1 MTWLSRRGDGWGVL
15 AIVHLVTSPGIKVAL
30 VPGVLAL
37 LPAYAGQTDPITELR
52 AACVA
57 AVEWLGEDVT
67 VVAEPQGVRVAE
79 ALGVS
84 PGLGGARRQGSS
96 LLDQRG
102 GGLDGGFEQP
112 SGQPRAAPWRGE
124 VDTSVTPGHR
134 RLRSVVLPYQT
145 VAGATSSTSVGNT
158 SPGSSV
164 LVVANGSA
172 RRSEKA
178 PGHLDGRAAAYDS
191 ELEKALRAGDV
202 DALRALDPGLAQDL
216 MVGNVAGFAR
226 LGELLTPGL
235 APEVD
240 YADDPFGVQYWVMR
254 WSLPA

>member
-1 MTWLSRRGDGWGVL
+1 M
-15 AIVHLVTSPGIKVAL
+15 SPGVKVAL

-37 LPAYAGQTDPITELR
+37 LPAYAGRIDPVAELR

-57 AVEWLGEDVT
+57 AVEWLGEDVA
-67 VVAEPQGVRVAE
+67 VVADPQGRRVAE

-84 PGLGGARRQGSS
+84 PGLGVARRQGSS
-96 LLDQRG
+96 LLDQRSG
-102 GGLDGGFEQP
+102 RLDGGFE
-112 SGQPRAAPWRGE
+112 
-124 VDTSVTPGHR
+124 
-134 RLRSVVLPYQT
+134 T
-145 VAGATSSTSVGNT
+145 VAGATSSTNVGA
-158 SPGSSV
+158 SSV

-178 PGHLDGRAAAYDS
+178 PGHLDERAAAYDS

-202 DALRALDPGLAQDL
+202 GALRTLDPGLADEL

-226 LGELLTPGL
+226 LGELLTPGV

>member
-1 MTWLSRRGDGWGVL
+1 M
-15 AIVHLVTSPGIKVAL
+15 SPGVKVAL
-30 VPGVLAL
+30 VPGVPAL
-37 LPAYAGQTDPITELR
+37 LPGYAGRVDPVAELR

-67 VVAEPQGVRVAE
+67 VVADPQGLRVAE

-84 PGLGGARRQGSS
+84 PGLGDARRQGSS

-102 GGLDGGFEQP
+102 GAADVDLRGGGLDGGFE
-112 SGQPRAAPWRGE
+112 
-124 VDTSVTPGHR
+124 
-134 RLRSVVLPYQT
+134 T
-145 VAGATSSTSVGNT
+145 VASATSSTNVGATSSTNVGAT
-158 SPGSSV
+158 SSTNVGATSSTNVGASSV

-178 PGHLDGRAAAYDS
+178 PGHLDERAAAYDS

-202 DALRALDPGLAQDL
+202 GALRALDPGLAEEL

-226 LGELLTPGL
+226 LGELLSPGL

>member
-1 MTWLSRRGDGWGVL
+1 M
-15 AIVHLVTSPGIKVAL
+15 SPGVKVAL

-37 LPAYAGQTDPITELR
+37 LPAYAGRVDPVAELR
-52 AACVA
+52 AACAA

-67 VVAEPQGVRVAE
+67 VVADPQGRRVAE

-84 PGLGGARRQGSS
+84 LGLGNARRQGSS
-96 LLDQRG
+96 LLDLRG
-102 GGLDGGFEQP
+102 GGFDGGFETVA
-112 SGQPRAAPWRGE
+112 SATSSTNVGATSSTNVGAASSTTVGAASSTNVGGARGGFE
-124 VDTSVTPGHR
+124 
-134 RLRSVVLPYQT
+134 T
-145 VAGATSSTSVGNT
+145 VAGATSSTSVVGTN
-158 SPGSSV
+158 V
-164 LVVANGSA
+164 LVVGNGSA

-178 PGHLDGRAAAYDS
+178 PGHLDERAAAYDS
-191 ELEKALRAGDV
+191 ELEKALRAGDIG
-202 DALRALDPGLAQDL
+202 ALRTLDPGLAEEL

-226 LGELLTPGL
+226 LGELLAPGL

>member
-1 MTWLSRRGDGWGVL
+1 MK
-15 AIVHLVTSPGIKVAL
+15 SPGVKVAL

-37 LPAYAGQTDPITELR
+37 LPAYAGRTDPIAELR
-52 AACVA
+52 AACLA

-67 VVAEPQGVRVAE
+67 VVADPQGLRVAE

-84 PGLGGARRQGSS
+84 PGLGVARRQGSS
-96 LLDQRG
+96 LLDLRS
-102 GGLDGGFEQP
+102 GGLDGGFE
-112 SGQPRAAPWRGE
+112 
-124 VDTSVTPGHR
+124 
-134 RLRSVVLPYQT
+134 T
-145 VAGATSSTSVGNT
+145 VASATSSTNVGA
-158 SPGSSV
+158 SSV

-178 PGHLDGRAAAYDS
+178 PGHLDERAAAYDA
-191 ELEKALRAGDV
+191 ELEKALRAGDGE
-202 DALRALDPGLAQDL
+202 ALRALDPGLAEEL

-226 LGELLTPGL
+226 LGELLTPGV

>member
-1 MTWLSRRGDGWGVL
+1 VK
-15 AIVHLVTSPGIKVAL
+15 SPGVKVAL

-37 LPAYAGQTDPITELR
+37 LPAYAGRIDPVAELR

-57 AVEWLGEDVT
+57 AVEWLGEDVA
-67 VVAEPQGVRVAE
+67 VVADPQGRRVAE

-84 PGLGGARRQGSS
+84 PGLGVARRQGSS

-102 GGLDGGFEQP
+102 GGLDGGFE
-112 SGQPRAAPWRGE
+112 
-124 VDTSVTPGHR
+124 
-134 RLRSVVLPYQT
+134 T
-145 VAGATSSTSVGNT
+145 VASATSSTNVGGTSSTSVGA
-158 SPGSSV
+158 SSV

-178 PGHLDGRAAAYDS
+178 PGHLHERAGAYDS
-191 ELEKALRAGDV
+191 GLEKALRAGDGE
-202 DALRALDPGLAQDL
+202 ALRALDLGLAEEL

-226 LGELLTPGL
+226 LGELLAPGL

>member
-1 MTWLSRRGDGWGVL
+1 MK
-15 AIVHLVTSPGIKVAL
+15 SPGVKVAL

-37 LPAYAGQTDPITELR
+37 LPAYAGRTDPVAELR
-52 AACVA
+52 AACLA

-67 VVAEPQGVRVAE
+67 VVADPQGLRVAE

-84 PGLGGARRQGSS
+84 PGLGVARRQGSS

-102 GGLDGGFEQP
+102 GGFDGGFETVA
-112 SGQPRAAPWRGE
+112 SA
-124 VDTSVTPGHR
+124 TSSTNVGATGGGFE
-134 RLRSVVLPYQT
+134 T
-145 VAGATSSTSVGNT
+145 VAGATSSTKVGA
-158 SPGSSV
+158 SSV

-178 PGHLDGRAAAYDS
+178 PGHLDERAAAYDS

-202 DALRALDPGLAQDL
+202 GALRTLDPGLAEEL

-226 LGELLTPGL
+226 LGELLTPGV

>member
-1 MTWLSRRGDGWGVL
+1 M
-15 AIVHLVTSPGIKVAL
+15 SPGVKVAL

-37 LPAYAGQTDPITELR
+37 LPAYAGRVDPVAELR
-52 AACVA
+52 AVCVA
-57 AVEWLGEDVT
+57 AVEWLGVDVT
-67 VVAEPQGVRVAE
+67 VVADPQGLRVAE

-84 PGLGGARRQGSS
+84 PGLGDARRRGSS

-102 GGLDGGFEQP
+102 GGFDGGFE
-112 SGQPRAAPWRGE
+112 
-124 VDTSVTPGHR
+124 
-134 RLRSVVLPYQT
+134 T
-145 VAGATSSTSVGNT
+145 VASATSSTSVGA
-158 SPGSSV
+158 SAV

-178 PGHLDGRAAAYDS
+178 PGHLDERAAAYDS

-202 DALRALDPGLAQDL
+202 DSLRALDRGLAEEL
-216 MVGNVAGFAR
+216 MVGNVAGFSR
-226 LGELLTPGL
+226 LGELLSPGL

>member
-1 MTWLSRRGDGWGVL
+1 MK
-15 AIVHLVTSPGIKVAL
+15 SPGVKVAL

-37 LPAYAGQTDPITELR
+37 LPAYAGRTDPIAELR

-67 VVAEPQGVRVAE
+67 VVADPQGRRVAE
-79 ALGVS
+79 ALGAS
-84 PGLGGARRQGSS
+84 PGLGVARRRGSS
-96 LLDQRG
+96 LLDQRR
-102 GGLDGGFEQP
+102 GGLDGGFE
-112 SGQPRAAPWRGE
+112 
-124 VDTSVTPGHR
+124 
-134 RLRSVVLPYQT
+134 T
-145 VAGATSSTSVGNT
+145 VASATSSTSGGGTSSTSVGNT

-178 PGHLDGRAAAYDS
+178 PGHLDERAAAYDS

-202 DALRALDPGLAQDL
+202 GALRALDSGLAEEL

-226 LGELLTPGL
+226 LGELLTPGV

>member
-1 MTWLSRRGDGWGVL
+1 M
-15 AIVHLVTSPGIKVAL
+15 SPGVKVAL

-37 LPAYAGQTDPITELR
+37 LPAYAGRTDPIADLR
-52 AACVA
+52 AACLA

-67 VVAEPQGVRVAE
+67 VVADPQGLRVAE

-84 PGLGGARRQGSS
+84 PGLGDARRRGSS

-102 GGLDGGFEQP
+102 GGLDGGFE
-112 SGQPRAAPWRGE
+112 
-124 VDTSVTPGHR
+124 
-134 RLRSVVLPYQT
+134 T
-145 VAGATSSTSVGNT
+145 VASATSSTNVGATSSTDVGA
-158 SPGSSV
+158 SSV

-178 PGHLDGRAAAYDS
+178 PGHLDERAAAYDS
-191 ELEKALRAGDV
+191 GLEKALRAADGE
-202 DALRALDPGLAQDL
+202 ALRALDPGLAEEL

-240 YADDPFGVQYWVMR
+240 YADDPFGAQYWVMR

>member
-1 MTWLSRRGDGWGVL
+1 MK
-15 AIVHLVTSPGIKVAL
+15 SPGVKVAL

-37 LPAYAGQTDPITELR
+37 VPAYAGRADPIAELR
-52 AACVA
+52 AACLA

-67 VVAEPQGVRVAE
+67 VVADPQGVRVAE

-84 PGLGGARRQGSS
+84 PGLGVARRQGSS

-102 GGLDGGFEQP
+102 GGLDGGFE
-112 SGQPRAAPWRGE
+112 
-124 VDTSVTPGHR
+124 
-134 RLRSVVLPYQT
+134 T
-145 VAGATSSTSVGNT
+145 VASATSSTNVGAAGGGFETVASATSSTFVGNA

-178 PGHLDGRAAAYDS
+178 PGHLDERAAAYDS
-191 ELEKALRAGDV
+191 EIEKALRAGDV
-202 DALRALDPGLAQDL
+202 GSLRALDFGLADEL

-226 LGELLTPGL
+226 LGELLPQGL

>member
-1 MTWLSRRGDGWGVL
+1 VK
-15 AIVHLVTSPGIKVAL
+15 SPGVKVAL

-37 LPAYAGQTDPITELR
+37 LPAYAGRTDPVAELR
-52 AACVA
+52 AACLA
-57 AVEWLGEDVT
+57 AVEWLGEDVQ
-67 VVAEPQGVRVAE
+67 VVGDPQGVRVAE

-84 PGLGGARRQGSS
+84 PGLGDARRQGSS
-96 LLDQRG
+96 LLDQRSG
-102 GGLDGGFEQP
+102 IDGGFETVAGAT
-112 SGQPRAAPWRGE
+112 SSTNVGAARGGFE
-124 VDTSVTPGHR
+124 
-134 RLRSVVLPYQT
+134 T
-145 VAGATSSTSVGNT
+145 VAGATSSTSVGA
-158 SPGSSV
+158 SSV

-178 PGHLDGRAAAYDS
+178 PGHLDERAAAYDS
-191 ELEKALRAGDV
+191 EVEKALRAGDAE
-202 DALRALDPGLAQDL
+202 ALRGLDPGLAAEL

-226 LGELLTPGL
+226 FGELLTPGV

>member
-1 MTWLSRRGDGWGVL
+1 M
-15 AIVHLVTSPGIKVAL
+15 SPGVKVAL

-37 LPAYAGQTDPITELR
+37 LPAYAGRVDPVAELR
-52 AACVA
+52 AACAA

-67 VVAEPQGVRVAE
+67 VVADPQGRRVAE

-84 PGLGGARRQGSS
+84 LGLGNARRQGSS
-96 LLDQRG
+96 LLDLRG
-102 GGLDGGFEQP
+102 GGFDGGFE
-112 SGQPRAAPWRGE
+112 
-124 VDTSVTPGHR
+124 
-134 RLRSVVLPYQT
+134 T
-145 VAGATSSTSVGNT
+145 VASATSSTNVGAAGDGFETVASAT
-158 SPGSSV
+158 SSTNVGAAAV

-178 PGHLDGRAAAYDS
+178 PGHLDERAAAYDS

-202 DALRALDPGLAQDL
+202 EALRALEPGLAEEL
-216 MVGNVAGFAR
+216 MVGNVAGFSR
-226 LGELLTPGL
+226 LGELLTPGT

-254 WSLPA
+254 WGV

>member
-1 MTWLSRRGDGWGVL
+1 VK
-15 AIVHLVTSPGIKVAL
+15 SPGVKVAL

-37 LPAYAGQTDPITELR
+37 LPAYAGRTDPIAELR

-67 VVAEPQGVRVAE
+67 VVADPQGMRVAE

-84 PGLGGARRQGSS
+84 PGLGVARRQGSS
-96 LLDQRG
+96 LLDQRSG
-102 GGLDGGFEQP
+102 GFDGGFETVA
-112 SGQPRAAPWRGE
+112 SATSSTNVGAPGGGFE
-124 VDTSVTPGHR
+124 
-134 RLRSVVLPYQT
+134 T
-145 VAGATSSTSVGNT
+145 VAGATYSTSVVGTN
-158 SPGSSV
+158 V
-164 LVVANGSA
+164 LVVGNGSA

-178 PGHLDGRAAAYDS
+178 PGHLDERAAAYDS

-202 DALRALDPGLAQDL
+202 GALRALDPDLAEEL
-216 MVGNVAGFAR
+216 MVGNLAGFAR
-226 LGELLTPGL
+226 LGELLPAGL

>member
-1 MTWLSRRGDGWGVL
+1 MPWEDSNGRLGFGQPLGAAAPGCFWRLTIVRGVM
-15 AIVHLVTSPGIKVAL
+15 SPGVKVAL

-37 LPAYAGQTDPITELR
+37 LPAYAGRIDPVAELR

-57 AVEWLGEDVT
+57 AVEWLGEDVA
-67 VVAEPQGVRVAE
+67 VVADPQGLRVAE

-84 PGLGGARRQGSS
+84 PGLGDARRQGSS
-96 LLDQRG
+96 LLDQRS
-102 GGLDGGFEQP
+102 GGLGGGFE
-112 SGQPRAAPWRGE
+112 
-124 VDTSVTPGHR
+124 
-134 RLRSVVLPYQT
+134 T
-145 VAGATSSTSVGNT
+145 VASATSSTNVGATSSTNVGA
-158 SPGSSV
+158 SSV

-178 PGHLDGRAAAYDS
+178 PGHLDERAAAYDA

-202 DALRALDPGLAQDL
+202 GALRALDLGLAEEL
-216 MVGNVAGFAR
+216 MVGNVAGFSR

-240 YADDPFGVQYWVMR
+240 YAEDPFGVQYWVMR

>member
-1 MTWLSRRGDGWGVL
+1 M
-15 AIVHLVTSPGIKVAL
+15 SPGVKVAL

-37 LPAYAGQTDPITELR
+37 LPAYAGRSDPVAELR

-57 AVEWLGEDVT
+57 AVEWLGEDVD
-67 VVAEPQGVRVAE
+67 VVADPQGRRVAE

-84 PGLGGARRQGSS
+84 PGLGVARRQGSS
-96 LLDQRG
+96 LLDQRSG
-102 GGLDGGFEQP
+102 RLDGGFE
-112 SGQPRAAPWRGE
+112 
-124 VDTSVTPGHR
+124 
-134 RLRSVVLPYQT
+134 T
-145 VAGATSSTSVGNT
+145 VAGATSSTNVGA
-158 SPGSSV
+158 SSV

-178 PGHLDGRAAAYDS
+178 PGHLDERAAAYDS

-202 DALRALDPGLAQDL
+202 GALRTLDPGLADEL

-226 LGELLTPGL
+226 LGELLTPGV